1 MSREKYKKG
10 ILLKKTDGTD
20 TSAYRILELAEEK
33 ILVIDVVKKSM
44 PVWKNC
50 NDLDG
55 FVEVEEKKA
64 GDSKDQDFD
73 ILQDY
78 DANTKKIIYQR
89 FNMISAILPFTF
101 DESMRSKAIKKV
113 SEEYGISRQTIR
125 KYLCEYLAA
134 QDIRSLAPQE
144 RNTDKPLTKDE
155 KNFRKALNKYY
166 YTTKKRT
173 LKNVY
178 TLMLKD
184 SYCDSEGKLP
194 EEYPS
199 FYQFRY
205 FFRKHNTKQEE
216 LISRE
221 GLTAYQRN
229 FRPLVGDG
237 VRSFAPN
244 VGVGMLDSTVCD
256 IYLINEAGQIV
267 GRPILTAC
275 VDAYSSLCMGYS
287 LGWEGGT
294 YSLRNLM
301 LNVISD
307 KEEHCKSFGI
317 DIQKENWNCISL
329 PGKLVTDMGSEYK
342 GSNFEQITDLGV
354 QMVNLPAYRPELKG
368 PVEKFFDCVQG
379 YYKNQLKGKGIIEPD
394 FQERG
399 VHDYRKDACLTLE
412 QFETIILYCI
422 IFYNTS
428 RVVENFPYTQEMLEQ
443 NIKPYANAIWNYGC
457 GQAGCNLIKV
467 NREELI
473 MTLLPRTTGKFT
485 RYGLVVNG
493 MRFNN
498 DSYREQYL
506 RGGECEAAFNPDDV
520 SKVWLLEKGAYI
532 PFELIEGRFKDME
545 LSGVQDMKQK
555 QKELI
560 KQEQR
565 GKTQAEIDL
574 IKHIQTIADNAD
586 GVTEPSV
593 KHIRDNR
600 RKEAGRTHKD
610 LVRSVAVNE

>member
-1 MSREKYKKG
+1 MSKENMKKG
-10 ILLKKTDGTD
+10 MLLKKTAGAD
-20 TSAYRILELAEEK
+20 TSIYRVLELTEER
-33 ILVIDVVKKSM
+33 ILVIDCVKKTM
-44 PVWKNC
+44 PVWKDC

-55 FVEVEEKKA
+55 FVKVEEKKA
-64 GDSKDQDFD
+64 GGDKGQDFD
-73 ILQDY
+73 SLQDY

-89 FNMISAILPFTF
+89 FHIISAVLPFTS

-113 SEEYGISRQTIR
+113 SEEYSVSSQTVR

-134 QDIRSLAPQE
+134 QDIRSLAPQA

-155 KNFRKALNKYY
+155 KNFRKALNRYY

-237 VRSFAPN
+237 VRSFAPH
-244 VGVGMLDSTVCD
+244 VGVAMLDSTVCD
-256 IYLINEAGQIV
+256 IYLVNASGGIV

-301 LNVISD
+301 LNVTSN
-307 KEEHCKSFGI
+307 KVEHCKAFGI
-317 DIQKENWNCISL
+317 DIQKEEWNCSSL

-379 YYKNQLKGKGIIEPD
+379 YYKNQLKGKGVIEPD

-422 IFYNTS
+422 IFYNS
-428 RVVENFPYTQEMLEQ
+428 RRIVENFPYTQEMLEQ
-443 NIKPYANAIWNYGC
+443 NIKPYASEIWNYGC
-457 GQAGCNLIKV
+457 MQAGCNLIKV
-467 NREELI
+467 SREELV
-473 MTLLPRTTGKFT
+473 MTLLPRAAGKFT
-485 RYGLVVNG
+485 RYGLSVNG
-493 MRFNN
+493 MHYHNIR
-498 DSYREQYL
+498 YREQYL
-506 RGGECEAAFNPDDV
+506 RGGECEAAYNPDDV
-520 SKVWLLEKGAYI
+520 SMVWLLEKGVYI
-532 PFELIEGRFKDME
+532 PFELIEGRFKDRD

-555 QKELI
+555 QKKLI

-565 GKTQAEIDL
+565 EKTQAEVDL
-574 IKHIQTIADNAD
+574 IKHIQTIAGNTD
-586 GVTEPSV
+586 GIAEPSV
-593 KHIRDNR
+593 KHIRSNR
-600 RKEAGRTHKD
+600 RREADRTHKD
-610 LVRSVAVNE
+610 LVRSVAANE